1 MKMARADT
9 TGLSQI
15 QVDNQPLAFAFFC
28 AYQNDY
34 TFFRDW
40 MLVHLTAPEHAFP
53 PKIRPLGVIVRDN
66 GSHQAGCLLSPAQSR
81 WEFEPLVQV
90 SAEVYQIKS
99 LERIRWYAGTA
110 SPSCKNN
117 SDLFDDK
124 QGEGQSLSLRGTIKA
139 AKKAEYGG

>member
-1 MKMARADT
+1 MAPIKQAASFRLRKAD
-9 TGLSQI
+9 G
-15 QVDNQPLAFAFFC
+15 
-28 AYQNDY
+28 
-34 TFFRDW
+34 
-40 MLVHLTAPEHAFP
+40 
-53 PKIRPLGVIVRDN
+53 K
-66 GSHQAGCLLSPAQSR
+66 
-81 WEFEPLVQV
+81 FEPLVQV